1 MSDGNDTNQRLVEA
15 VKAKI
20 CSGDLCPDG
29 ECDGR
34 LLVYSTRISGGNRV
48 RYLRCNKC
56 HATPE
61 NSKQV
66 VPLEYG
72 PSRSQS

>member
-1 MSDGNDTNQRLVEA
+1 MDASERLVEA

-20 CSGDLCPDG
+20 CSGDLCQAQD
-29 ECDGR
+29 CDGK
-34 LLVYSTRISGGNRV
+34 LLVYSTRIIDGARV

-66 VPLEYG
+66 VPLEFG